1 MSLITNKYDYKEL
14 KRQHIDGKRLYACPD
29 GNAVASVTTIL
40 DATKDKSHLIAWR
53 KRVGTEKAKEII
65 QLGEIVYWPTGK
77 VIAIGFGKT
86 PISLG
91 DEIRLASKCNVWANT
106 SFDLKK
112 LVNVRQG
119 EKVLVEKS
127 RI

>member
-1 MSLITNKYDYKEL
+1 MFIGEIMKNKSLDIFTGTANPEFAQEVSDILGIRISAADVGYFSDGEL
-14 KRQHIDGKRLYACPD
+14 NVEIEE
-29 GNAVASVTTIL
+29 N
-40 DATKDKSHLIAWR
+40 
-53 KRVGTEKAKEII
+53 AKEVI

>member
-1 MSLITNKYDYKEL
+1 MEKPAARSKEELSPILRKSLESN
-14 KRQHIDGKRLYACPD
+14 
-29 GNAVASVTTIL
+29 
-40 DATKDKSHLIAWR
+40 LIVH
-53 KRVGTEKAKEII
+53 VGFNHRYHRAFQKAKEII

-106 SFDLKK
+106 NFDLKK